1 MSVRYRY
8 PSRVDN
14 KALILVQPAM
24 ASRSRRALRTPPR
37 SSRTRPRVSYAEP
50 SSDSDLELDDD
61 YSAND
66 NVINGPNS
74 QRVSIRPQ
82 RHAKTATPPKKRQR
96 PTSLGAGRGRTPK
109 RRAQYKQSSAATA
122 SSESIDII
130 TTNGVIPPW
139 QSLPYHVFVQ
149 IFQYASYPLYDDHTF
164 QPLPSG
170 SWLLKVARLCRA
182 FAEPAFTVLYTSPPL
197 VPMEKAHMLV
207 DLLKMDPSAL
217 AFKYRHKVQSLRID
231 VGQVAAYSL
240 PGSGHLDL
248 FSFVKDL
255 PRLQELEFYHQKD
268 MSPYRYIHDSIKWTY
283 PESLFDALEYVDP
296 AADPQRGDK
305 MSVCKLSSWRW
316 SSRLAGKKYPIES
329 IRDMHLKPS
338 FANLRKIAFVNY
350 QIPAMRKG
358 EETVPE
364 HEKILADALLV
375 LENLEHLI
383 FESSALVNEKLLP
396 LLPRHL
402 RAIEFINCWELTAEQ
417 FGPFLLTHGS
427 QLRCLTLNHNQSLSM
442 SFLPQLGVASP
453 ELQVFKM
460 NLTYFNDFMTHRGTE
475 PEFEEL
481 LHHGEVPVWPKTL
494 QTIELTQL
502 RKWDAEAAEMFFQSL
517 LDSADALPDLRIL
530 IIQAILNI
538 GWRDRATF
546 RDKWVGSLER
556 VFKRVSD
563 PPRRHISVAT
573 KQDKNCSEQIESMPK
588 VDTSHPSQDDLNTSP
603 QNPAL
608 AIDHSQSKDHD
619 TATRRSAR
627 TSTRDALT
635 GKYAESPESSAD
647 ESEPRTASQPS
658 RRSQIRQS
666 GISRELAILKQTAGM
681 DSPQQANTSSSD
693 SDSASLVRR
702 DREKGNAKQ
711 AIQGMCEIVDIRIDN
726 LRPRETQATEADFLD
741 EEIPGDADWNGED
754 VVEEGYAW

>member
-1 MSVRYRY
+1 
-8 PSRVDN
+8 
-14 KALILVQPAM
+14 M

-37 SSRTRPRVSYAEP
+37 SSRTRPRVS
-50 SSDSDLELDDD
+50 
-61 YSAND
+61 
-66 NVINGPNS
+66 
-74 QRVSIRPQ
+74 
-82 RHAKTATPPKKRQR
+82 
-96 PTSLGAGRGRTPK
+96 LGAGRDRTPK
-109 RRAQYKQSSAATA
+109 RRAQYKQSSSATA

-207 DLLKMDPSAL
+207 DLLKMDPTAL

-255 PRLQELEFYHQKD
+255 PRLQDLEFYHQKD

-358 EETVPE
+358 EEIVPE

-383 FESSALVNEKLLP
+383 FESSTLVNEKLLP

-402 RAIEFINCWELTAEQ
+402 RAIELINCWELTAEQ

-517 LDSADALPDLRIL
+517 LDRADALPDLRIL

-563 PPRRHISVAT
+563 PPRRHIS
-573 KQDKNCSEQIESMPK
+573 IESMPR
-588 VDTSHPSQDDLNTSP
+588 VDTSHSSQDDLNTSP

-608 AIDHSQSKDHD
+608 AIDPSQSKDHD

-635 GKYAESPESSAD
+635 GRYAESPDSSAD
-647 ESEPRTASQPS
+647 ESEPRKASQPS

-681 DSPQQANTSSSD
+681 DSPRQANTSSSD